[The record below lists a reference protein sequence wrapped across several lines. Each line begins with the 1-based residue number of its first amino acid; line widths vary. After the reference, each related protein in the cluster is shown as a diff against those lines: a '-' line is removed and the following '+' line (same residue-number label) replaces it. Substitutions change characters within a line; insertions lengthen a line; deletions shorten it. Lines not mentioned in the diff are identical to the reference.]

1 MVASFMPSMA
11 FAANTNSGHTFYK
24 YNEHYTVVNG
34 EAKAIADRATQAQ
47 IDKYVEVVS
56 APTCTTA
63 GSAVSKCNTPL
74 PEGVA
79 CDETITETIPA
90 GHSWST
96 LDMSVEEFAAKL
108 VAQKSETEAE
118 AKAWVKKQKDMC
130 HVAAKRCTICGEVKT
145 IAEGSSVVAHDY
157 TGDKTCAS
165 TVQCSY
171 TGCTAMINTP
181 AGKKLPGG
189 HDTDGVDDTTK
200 TVACGGITKTGKV
213 CKKCGEF
220 VVNVGGETGNAKC
233 NAYVGDIPAGA
244 ATKSIDGTKVFYNGK
259 KIADIK
265 SGKVTCVPGYYY
277 DANRD
282 VFVKA
287 DTVVG
292 NKHGYTCSKC
302 GYVQTL
308 GNQSVAVG
316 CSHAWSKVTVDA
328 TCKAPAQEY
337 MVCTECGKY
346 KTVADPDD
354 VVGVTKAEATKAVT
368 GSKALGHALEVKEV
382 AGDCHDTAKYVVKCT
397 RSGCNEKIEV
407 TAANFKTLPE
417 GTSLYVNP
425 AAENISAET
434 TNIVGSAELKYLS
447 ATTTDDHKFT
457 KKVTV
462 KAATCENNE
471 IVAYVCDTCGKLN
484 VHTSTIVPG
493 TKLAHEIEKVDTPA
507 TCKMTAGSVEKC
519 KNCDY
524 EKVLVK
530 AEPIKGGE
538 HSGEVWKVT
547 KKATVFEEGV
557 KTLVCAACGEE
568 LGAKTPVAIAKYAAP
583 AVKAGKKSAT
593 VTVKAT
599 ADAVSYK
606 ISYKKAGGS
615 YKTIAAKAGKK
626 TIKKL
631 AKGKKYTFKAI
642 AVNAEGVEVASATK
656 TVKVK

>member
-1 MVASFMPSMA
+1 MA
-11 FAANTNSGHTFYK
+11 FAANTNSGHTFYM
-24 YNEHYTVVNG
+24 YNTHYTIVNG
-34 EAKAIADRATQAQ
+34 KPVTTATGTPAEVAAAQ
-47 IDKYVEVVS
+47 KEIDKYVEVVS
-56 APTCTTA
+56 APTCTTD
-63 GSAVSKCNTPL
+63 GTVVSKCNTTL

-96 LDMSVEEFAAKL
+96 LDMSIEEFAAKL

-118 AKAWVKKQKDMC
+118 AKAWVKAHKNDC
-130 HVAAKRCTICGEVKT
+130 HVSAKRCINCGEVKPVG
-145 IAEGSSVVAHDY
+145 AGASSVVSHAY
-157 TGDKTCAS
+157 TGADTCA
-165 TVQCSY
+165 TKVQCSY
-171 TGCTAMINTP
+171 TGCAVMITNTGAS
-181 AGKKLPGG
+181 AGT
-189 HDTDGVDDTTK
+189 HDTTGVANTTK

-213 CKKCGEF
+213 CKVCGEF
-220 VVNVGGETGNAKC
+220 VESGHTGNAKC
-233 NAYVGDIPAGA
+233 ASFVGDIPAGSV
-244 ATKSIDGTKVFYNGK
+244 TKSMDGKKAFYNGK
-259 KIADIK
+259 KIADIA
-265 SGKVTCVPGYYY
+265 SDGTITPLAGFYY

-282 VFVKA
+282 LFVKA
-287 DTVVG
+287 DTVSE

-302 GYVQTL
+302 GHVQTFL
-308 GNQSVAVG
+308 NQAVDTT
-316 CSHAWSKVTVDA
+316 CVHAWSKVTVDA
-328 TCKAPAQEY
+328 TCTAPAQEY

-346 KTVADPDD
+346 KTVADADD
-354 VVGVTKAEATKAVT
+354 VPGSSTKTTTAVP

-397 RSGCNEKIEV
+397 RSGCNQNVEV
-407 TAANFKTLPE
+407 TAADFKTLPE

-425 AAENISAET
+425 AENALRVDT
-434 TNIVGSAELKYLS
+434 VNVVGSAELKYLS

-471 IVAYVCDTCGKLN
+471 IVTYVCDTCGKLN

-507 TCKMTAGSVEKC
+507 TCEMTAGSVEKC

-530 AEPIKGGE
+530 AEPIKGGK
-538 HSGEVWKVT
+538 HTGEVWRVT

-557 KTLVCAACGEE
+557 KTLVCPACGVE
-568 LGAKTPVAIAKYAAP
+568 LGAKTPTSKAKYAAP

-615 YKTIAAKAGKK
+615 YKTVAAQAGKK

-631 AKGKKYTFKAI
+631 AKGKKYTFKVI